1 MGVPHGKEPL
11 HVTPGLEMSC
21 AHSCRQNS
29 HLWRPGIRINCIL
42 YTATEINTHSFNSV
56 SSMNRIPY
64 KLRKG
69 PAWLRVLWRA
79 AGWTSRNHVTD
90 AYTGP
95 AHKAGSP
102 PQCCPQALAGSWSV
116 LLSHVP
122 SLLFFLNVTVILQLC
137 FLFRIRCVGWYITYE
152 LYFLIVK
159 TSHKCTKEQ
168 VSGLTSLRT
177 TGLNA

>member
-1 MGVPHGKEPL
+1 MSCWVHGSPSGQRTT
-11 HVTPGLEMSC
+11 HVTPGLEMSI
-21 AHSCRQNS
+21 AHSCRQAS

-56 SSMNRIPY
+56 SSMNRIHRISWGRALP
-64 KLRKG
+64 G
-69 PAWLRVLWRA
+69 ARVLWRA

-90 AYTGP
+90 AYPGP

-122 SLLFFLNVTVILQLC
+122 SLLFSLMLQSSYNSAFFL
-137 FLFRIRCVGWYITYE
+137 E
-152 LYFLIVK
+152 
-159 TSHKCTKEQ
+159 
-168 VSGLTSLRT
+168 SGV
-177 TGLNA
+177 

>member
-1 MGVPHGKEPL
+1 MEVTFVFLNEVGQGGAGAASFSRLESKVPDVLLCSWESL
-11 HVTPGLEMSC
+11 TTPGLEMSC
-21 AHSCRQNS
+21 AHSCRQNP

-42 YTATEINTHSFNSV
+42 YTTTAINTHSFNSV

-79 AGWTSRNHVTD
+79 AGWMSRNHVTD

-102 PQCCPQALAGSWSV
+102 PQCCRQALAGSWSV
-116 LLSHVP
+116 LLLHVP
-122 SLLFFLNVTVILQLC
+122 SLLFFLNVTVILRLC
-137 FLFRIRCVGWYITYE
+137 FLFRIRCVGWHITY
-152 LYFLIVK
+152 
-159 TSHKCTKEQ
+159 
-168 VSGLTSLRT
+168 
-177 TGLNA
+177 